1 MSAGKSRKNWC
12 GLISRRDYKHAGS
25 ISDIKTLTE
34 GFDIAY
40 IVSMRTKWGEIT
52 EMDSFESP
60 GMLINR
66 LAHAMA
72 LEMDRRLKAAGVTLS
87 QWFVLKQLWR
97 QEGKS
102 QVELQELL
110 DLERATVNGLIQRMV
125 RSELIECRPDP
136 SDRRV
141 QRIFLTER
149 GRALKQATPSFEE
162 EVNAC
167 ALQGFSEDERMF
179 FIRLLTRALHNT
191 TGK

>member
-1 MSAGKSRKNWC
+1 
-12 GLISRRDYKHAGS
+12 
-25 ISDIKTLTE
+25 
-34 GFDIAY
+34 
-40 IVSMRTKWGEIT
+40 
-52 EMDSFESP
+52 MDSFESP
-60 GMLINR
+60 GMLIHR

-87 QWFVLKQLWR
+87 QWLVLKQLWR

-110 DLERATVNGLIQRMV
+110 ELERATVNGLIQRMA
-125 RSELIECRPDP
+125 RSELIECKPDP

-149 GRALKQATPSFEE
+149 GRALKRITLSLEE
-162 EVNAC
+162 EVNAL
-167 ALQGFSEDERMF
+167 ALQGFSEDERTF

-191 TGK
+191 RGK

>member
-1 MSAGKSRKNWC
+1 
-12 GLISRRDYKHAGS
+12 
-25 ISDIKTLTE
+25 
-34 GFDIAY
+34 
-40 IVSMRTKWGEIT
+40 
-52 EMDSFESP
+52 MDSVESP

-110 DLERATVNGLIQRMV
+110 DLERATVHGLIQRMA
-125 RSELIECRPDP
+125 RAELIECRPDP
-136 SDRRV
+136 GDRRV

-149 GRALKQATPSFEE
+149 GRALKQITPSLEE
-162 EVNAC
+162 EVNAH
-167 ALQGFSEDERMF
+167 ALQGFSEDERAF
-179 FIRLLTRALHNT
+179 FVRLLTRALHNT

>member
-1 MSAGKSRKNWC
+1 
-12 GLISRRDYKHAGS
+12 
-25 ISDIKTLTE
+25 
-34 GFDIAY
+34 
-40 IVSMRTKWGEIT
+40 
-52 EMDSFESP
+52 MDSFESP
-60 GMLINR
+60 GMLINK

-87 QWFVLKQLWR
+87 QWFVLKQLWQ

-110 DLERATVNGLIQRMV
+110 DLERATVNGLIQRMAC
-125 RSELIECRPDP
+125 SGLIECKPDP

-149 GRALKQATPSFEE
+149 GRALKQITPSLEE
-162 EVNAC
+162 EVNAR
-167 ALQGFSEDERMF
+167 ALQGFSEDERKF

>member
-1 MSAGKSRKNWC
+1 
-12 GLISRRDYKHAGS
+12 
-25 ISDIKTLTE
+25 
-34 GFDIAY
+34 
-40 IVSMRTKWGEIT
+40 
-52 EMDSFESP
+52 MDSFESP
-60 GMLINR
+60 GMLINK

-110 DLERATVNGLIQRMV
+110 DLERATVNGLIQRMA

-149 GRALKQATPSFEE
+149 GRALKQITPSLEE
-162 EVNAC
+162 EVNAR
-167 ALQGFSEDERMF
+167 ALQGFSEDERKF

>member
-1 MSAGKSRKNWC
+1 
-12 GLISRRDYKHAGS
+12 
-25 ISDIKTLTE
+25 
-34 GFDIAY
+34 
-40 IVSMRTKWGEIT
+40 
-52 EMDSFESP
+52 MDSFESP
-60 GMLINR
+60 GMLIHK

-72 LEMDRRLKAAGVTLS
+72 LDMDRRLKAAGVTLS

-110 DLERATVNGLIQRMV
+110 DLERATVHGLIQRMA
-125 RSELIECRPDP
+125 RSELIECIPDP

-149 GRALKQATPSFEE
+149 GRALKQITPSLEE
-162 EVNAC
+162 EVNAH
-167 ALQGFSEDERMF
+167 ASQGFSEDERAF
-179 FIRLLTRALHNT
+179 FIRLLSRALHNM